1 MPGQN
6 QPLFYRP
13 RHHHRERGLPPP
25 QELASRIEEARTSSK
40 LLTQVVQSTPP
51 QEILGN
57 DLVKEFAE
65 RCQSA
70 SRSIQGF
77 INADNPAPDEDTL
90 LTLIETNDG
99 LATALSKHQR
109 SILQARKF
117 GSASPAAQPF
127 QPPRAPV
134 EAPTPAPVQAP
145 PTHDFVS
152 PLQSPDFEPPVAA
165 PAGPPPR
172 LGMPKRVEKLENPF
186 DDSNQANGSSS
197 FAGPST
203 QPNHLTPGQSNHAAA
218 HGDMTDEEE
227 DSPAP
232 VRQYRF

>member
-1 MPGQN
+1 MPGQS
-6 QPLFYRP
+6 QVFYQP
-13 RHHHRERGLPPP
+13 RHSRHERSLPPP

-51 QEILGN
+51 HEILGN
-57 DLVKEFAE
+57 ELVKEFAE

-70 SRSIQGF
+70 SRSIQGY

-109 SILQARKF
+109 AILQARKF
-117 GSASPAAQPF
+117 SSAVPPAQPT

-134 EAPTPAPVQAP
+134 EAPAPIQATPAQGI
-145 PTHDFVS
+145 VS
-152 PLQSPDFEPPVAA
+152 PLQSPRQEPLVVAPV
-165 PAGPPPR
+165 GPPPR
-172 LGMPKRVEKLENPF
+172 LGMPKRTEKLENPF
-186 DDSNQANGSSS
+186 DDANQATGSSS
-197 FAGPST
+197 HAGPSS
-203 QPNHLTPGQSNHAAA
+203 QADHLTPGQAAHAAA
-218 HGDMTDEEE
+218 HGDTSDEEE